1 MLPKFN
7 NPRGIQDY
15 LDGLPYNT
23 TDRTFCPRDV
33 VLEQKAH
40 CMDGAVFAAT
50 ALESLGYPPL
60 LVDLRAID
68 DDDHVIAV
76 FRENGLWG
84 AVAKSN
90 TTTLRFRDPAYR
102 SIRELALS
110 YFPVYFNTD
119 GEMSLYEYSRPFSL
133 RKYRGA
139 GAGCRLHWAGP
150 GQHSAL
156 SNRFPA
162 TAQIDAHRT
171 AISCRFLFRR
181 GRLGRAVQ
189 EVIPRKSRYARSRRF
204 AASGGFGDGWP
215 SDNGVRRA
223 MV

>member
-1 MLPKFN
+1 MLPKFP
-7 NPRGIQDY
+7 NPASVQDY
-15 LDGLPYNT
+15 LDTLAYNT

-50 ALESLGYPPL
+50 ALESMGFPPL

-68 DDDHVIAV
+68 DDDHVIAA

-90 TTTLRFRDPAYR
+90 TTTLRYRDPAYR

-110 YFPVYFNTD
+110 YFPVYFNVA

-133 RKYRGA
+133 RKYRGKHLVAEDVAYIGLDLDKTVHYPIVSRQRLKSMRIAPQYLIDASFA
-139 GAGCRLHWAGP
+139 GADPEGLYH
-150 GQHSAL
+150 
-156 SNRFPA
+156 
-162 TAQIDAHRT
+162 
-171 AISCRFLFRR
+171 
-181 GRLGRAVQ
+181 
-189 EVIPRKSRYARSRRF
+189 K
-204 AASGGFGDGWP
+204 
-215 SDNGVRRA
+215 
-223 MV
+223 

>member
-1 MLPKFN
+1 LRGIALLPKFN

-15 LDGLPYNT
+15 LDGLAYNT
-23 TDRTFCPRDV
+23 TDRTLCPRDV
-33 VLEQKAH
+33 VREQRAH

-133 RKYRGA
+133 RRYRGKHLLAQDVAYIGQDLDDTVHYRIVSRQQLKSMRIAPQYLIDSCFA
-139 GAGCRLHWAGP
+139 GADWAG
-150 GQHSAL
+150 L
-156 SNRFPA
+156 Y
-162 TAQIDAHRT
+162 
-171 AISCRFLFRR
+171 
-181 GRLGRAVQ
+181 
-189 EVIPRKSRYARSRRF
+189 KK
-204 AASGGFGDGWP
+204 
-215 SDNGVRRA
+215 
-223 MV
+223 

>member
-1 MLPKFN
+1 MRGKTRLHGIAMLPKFHS
-7 NPRGIQDY
+7 PSSIQDY
-15 LDGLPYNT
+15 LDRLAYNT
-23 TDRTFCPRDV
+23 TDRTFCPQDV

-50 ALESLGYPPL
+50 ALESLGHPAL

-110 YFPVYFNTD
+110 YFPVYFNVA

-133 RKYRGA
+133 RKYRGKYLAEQDIAYIGEDLDATVHHQLVSRQQLKSMRIAPQYLIEACFA
-139 GAGCRLHWAGP
+139 GADWAG
-150 GQHSAL
+150 L
-156 SNRFPA
+156 Y
-162 TAQIDAHRT
+162 
-171 AISCRFLFRR
+171 
-181 GRLGRAVQ
+181 
-189 EVIPRKSRYARSRRF
+189 KK
-204 AASGGFGDGWP
+204 
-215 SDNGVRRA
+215 
-223 MV
+223 